1 MIRKVLECLSL
12 FYKVRSVLQNRST
25 IVATM
30 AAHRRAFYEK
40 AWRDAAEQ
48 IGCSI
53 TALGSDIFEI
63 QHGYHRVRVC
73 MNFSP
78 LDDSVTLRLAGRKP
92 TVYRMLAEAD
102 MPVPNH
108 ITIEGLDLN
117 AAKRFLQAANTPIV
131 VKPAYGTGAG
141 AGVTTNIT
149 NVAQLVRALA
159 WSKGFCPETI
169 VEEQIE
175 GENYRLLFLDGKLI
189 DCIIR
194 RAPTLTGDG
203 AMSIRELIR
212 RENALRVKAGMTIAQ
227 TALRA
232 DLDMKNTLATLSK
245 TLSTVPGKGEVVR
258 IKNVINSNR
267 AEDNEAA
274 SSMVCQSVVDVG
286 RQVIERLGIR
296 LAGVDFIMRDPGI
309 SLADSHGAIVD
320 VNTTPGFYYH
330 YLKKGGEF
338 PAAVEVLQT
347 ALGDI
352 GEARAANG

>member
-1 MIRKVLECLSL
+1 MLRKALESLSM
-12 FYKVRSVLQNRST
+12 YYRVRSILQNRSAN
-25 IVATM
+25 VATM
-30 AAHRRAFYEK
+30 ARHRRAFYEK
-40 AWRDAAEQ
+40 AWRDAAEH

-63 QHGYHRVRVC
+63 QRGHRRVRVC

-92 TVYRMLAEAD
+92 IVYRMLAEAG

-108 ITIEGLDLN
+108 ITIDGLDLS
-117 AAKRFLQAANTPIV
+117 AAKRFLQAAKTPIV
-131 VKPAYGTGAG
+131 VKPSYGTGAG

-149 NVAQLVRALA
+149 NVAQLARAMA
-159 WSKGFCPETI
+159 WSKGFCSQSI
-169 VEEQIE
+169 VEEQIA
-175 GENYRLLFLDGKLI
+175 GENYRLLYLDGELI

-203 AMSIRELIR
+203 ATSIRGLIR
-212 RENALRVKAGMTIAQ
+212 RENTLRVKTGMTIAQ
-227 TALRA
+227 TAMRA
-232 DLDMKNTLATLSK
+232 DLDMKNTLATLGK
-245 TLSTVPGKGEVVR
+245 ALSTVPGKGEIVR
-258 IKNVINSNR
+258 VKNVINSNR

-274 SSMVCQSVVDVG
+274 SSVVCQSVVDTG

-330 YLKKGGEF
+330 YLKKGGEYR
-338 PAAVEVLQT
+338 AAIDVLQT
-347 ALGDI
+347 VLGDV
-352 GEARAANG
+352 GDVRAANG